1 MLGVACRAT
10 DEAATLRRR
19 HPSPI
24 RMRNALL
31 TSLLLATSISPARAQ
46 DAIREYRPEI
56 VITGPRYHGIAVQA
70 LIEQH
75 LQMRDLAPN
84 ERTLG
89 IGLNTSTFMHV
100 RAGFEAR
107 QVLTPA
113 SLEHRYIPTI
123 YSTTPL
129 GGEFEARNRTR
140 VELRDIAGTWSQR
153 WQHRSAIGRD
163 VVVAGLDVFP
173 YGQFDLSYDSRV
185 HTLNRTEKSF
195 GVRVPIT
202 STSNIDTF
210 FTQQDDTRRT
220 PHTILIGG
228 AIMRLAL

>member
-1 MLGVACRAT
+1 
-10 DEAATLRRR
+10 
-19 HPSPI
+19 
-24 RMRNALL
+24 MRIALP
-31 TSLLLATSISPARAQ
+31 TLLLIATSITPARAQ
-46 DAIREYRPEI
+46 NALCEYRPEI
-56 VITGPRYHGIAVQA
+56 VITGPRYHGVAVQA

-84 ERTLG
+84 ERVLG
-89 IGLNTSTFMHV
+89 VGLNTSTFLHV
-100 RAGFEAR
+100 RAGIEAR
-107 QVLTPA
+107 QVLTPTA
-113 SLEHRYIPTI
+113 LEHRYIPTI

-129 GGEFEARNRTR
+129 GGAFEARNRTR
-140 VELRDIAGTWSQR
+140 VELRDLGGAWSRR

-163 VVVAGLDVFP
+163 VTIAGLDVFP

-202 STSNIDTF
+202 STSSIDTF
-210 FTQQDDTRRT
+210 FTHQDDTRRT

-228 AIMRLAL
+228 AIVRLAL